1 MPAKDGVTSVLREW
15 ETMKK
20 NPMIGA
26 GCLLA
31 LMLAGCTAGTSATV
45 VDSPSGPRA
54 QVTSWL
60 AAHGEPSW
68 SDCPEGA
75 IPEVEG
81 VVATCGTIAAPI
93 DWSRP
98 GTSEP
103 VDLQLIR
110 VSRGGPHDD
119 VLMVNPGG
127 PGISARSMAVG
138 LATVPETA
146 PVFEKY
152 DVVGIDPRGVSP
164 ETALACDVG
173 AMTEDDEGAVEA
185 CSTTSRFAVHAS
197 STDVAMDHELLR
209 QALQQPELDYY
220 GASYGTYIGSVYATL
235 FPDTV
240 GRMILDGVADT
251 AALNRTSDLEPFEA
265 SLSRLLAACTSGD
278 IGDCPFTG
286 DATTAAEQLTALL
299 RTLTAE
305 PRAATGPD
313 GAPSEV
319 DGRGLASFL
328 LTSLYEPRS
337 SWSETVAVLRGV
349 VAGDA
354 DALAVVA
361 SADDSTVD
369 PALEYAVYCAVPP
382 VPGES
387 AAPAAGARPVSTGP
401 LGVLEQADDPVR
413 DCDRWSEYE
422 RLDPALSYTSGNR
435 ILIASNLHDPA
446 TPHADAVRLHETE
459 VTNSTLVEVDA
470 DGHGALY
477 RDSSCATA
485 LANAYLVDGTLPE
498 DPTRCETDR

>member
-1 MPAKDGVTSVLREW
+1 MD
-15 ETMKK
+15 TMKK

-31 LMLAGCTAGTSATV
+31 LMLSGCTAGTAGTV
-45 VDSPSGPRA
+45 VDSTSGPRA
-54 QVTSWL
+54 QVTSWFTQ
-60 AAHGEPSW
+60 HGEPSW
-68 SDCPEGA
+68 FDCPSEAVTGLD
-75 IPEVEG
+75 G
-81 VVATCGTIAAPI
+81 VDATCGSIAAPV

-98 GTSEP
+98 DTSES
-103 VDLQLIR
+103 VDLDLIR
-110 VSRGGPHDD
+110 VSVGGPHDE

-127 PGISARSMAVG
+127 PGVSARNMALG

-152 DVVGIDPRGVSP
+152 DVVGIEPRGVSP
-164 ETALACDVG
+164 ETALACDVQ
-173 AMTEDDEGAVEA
+173 AMTADDAGAVEA
-185 CSTTSRFAVHAS
+185 CSSTSRFAVHAS

-209 QALQQPELDYY
+209 QALQQQELDYY

-251 AALNRTSDLEPFEA
+251 ASLNRASDLEGFEA
-265 SLSRLLAACTSGD
+265 SLTRLLAACTAGG

-299 RTLTAE
+299 QTLTAE
-305 PRAATGPD
+305 PRTATGPD
-313 GAPSEV
+313 GAPAEV
-319 DGRGLASFL
+319 GGRELASFL

-337 SWSETVAVLRGV
+337 SWEETVAVLRGV

-354 DALAVVA
+354 DALDVVA
-361 SADDSTVD
+361 STDDSAVD
-369 PALEYAVYCAVPP
+369 RALEYAVYCAVPA
-382 VPGES
+382 VPGAS
-387 AAPAAGARPVSTGP
+387 AAPVAGGGPTSTGP
-401 LGVLEQADDPVR
+401 LGVLEQADGPVR
-413 DCDRWSEYE
+413 DCDRWGEYE

-485 LANAYLVDGTLPE
+485 LANAYLVEGTLPD
-498 DPTRCETDR
+498 DPTRCGTDG